1 MNATKQSAA
10 IYMHMC
16 SISNIPAFLMQE
28 LILFRRPVKYGHG
41 KIWVVDALA

>member
-28 LILFRRPVKYGHG
+28 LILFPRLVKYGHG
-41 KIWVVDALA
+41 KIGVVDVFA